1 MYVNYAYKTQNSERN
16 IFMKNLAK
24 LLALVLAM
32 LCVFSTLV
40 ACDANDKEEETN
52 AAGSQ
57 AETALTDENE
67 TTTEFFPDVKK
78 QDYGADFNLM
88 IQPQSNRVDYY
99 WVEESNNDAL
109 SEAIY
114 TRQQQVYDYLGVEIT
129 ATIVDGHDKYG
140 TPFMTAV
147 KNKDGSVDSLLS
159 HAYMFL
165 ASFIQ
170 NGYLM
175 DYNDIDGI
183 DLDAD
188 YWSLDVMEGVAAGD
202 HLYLGY
208 SDFRLAHTAVIAF
221 NKQMLAKYEDA
232 LEESIYETVQNYRW
246 TVDKMIS
253 LANLVYIDKTS
264 DGKTDD
270 DTFGITGT
278 QWYNFIGFTQAS
290 GIQLVAQNE
299 RGEYVVNV
307 YTNETK
313 ERTTALVEKLLAL
326 SKSDCTWFNYK
337 EDATKNINITSN
349 QTLLS
354 LEYIISLPGYL
365 SYDVEFGVV
374 PYPMFDEAQK
384 DLGYRSL
391 DFGGW
396 ICVPSYVEDM
406 NKVSDTLEML
416 AFFSEDVTITFYEK
430 ILGKQVAD
438 APEDR
443 AMLDIVWDSV
453 CSDIGLTYSHITE
466 SLDIN
471 LYMLPNV
478 THANTTEALASY
490 VSSYEKSANKKLAQ
504 YFKVIQNK

>member
-1 MYVNYAYKTQNSERN
+1 
-16 IFMKNLAK
+16 MKNLAK

-40 ACDANDKEEETN
+40 ACDANGKEEETN

-57 AETALTDENE
+57 AETTPTEESE
-67 TTTEFFPDVKK
+67 TATEFFPDVKK

-114 TRQQQVYDYLGVEIT
+114 TRQQQIYDYLGVEIT

-165 ASFIQ
+165 ATFIQ

-175 DYNDIDGI
+175 DYNNIDGI
-183 DLDAD
+183 NLDAD

-208 SDFRLAHTAVIAF
+208 SDFRLAHTSIIAF
-221 NKQMLAKYEDA
+221 NKQMLEKYDDA
-232 LEESIYETVQNYRW
+232 LDESIYDTVKNYRW
-246 TVDKMIS
+246 TIDKMIN
-253 LANLVYIDKTS
+253 LANLVYIDATS

-270 DTFGITGT
+270 DTFGITGVQWT
-278 QWYNFIGFTQAS
+278 QFINFAQAS
-290 GIQLVAQNE
+290 GIQLIDLNE
-299 RGEYVVNV
+299 QGAYVVNV
-307 YTNETK
+307 YTDTTK
-313 ERTTALVEKLLAL
+313 ERTATLVDKLLAL
-326 SKSDCTWFNYK
+326 SKSDCAWFK
-337 EDATKNINITSN
+337 FREDATKVIDITSN
-349 QTLLS
+349 KTLLS
-354 LEYIISLPGYL
+354 IEFVISLPNYL

-391 DFGGW
+391 DWGGW
-396 ICVPSYVEDM
+396 LCVPSYVDDL
-406 NKVSDTLEML
+406 NKVGDTLELL
-416 AFFSEDVTITFYEK
+416 AFYSKDVTITFYEK
-430 ILGKQVAD
+430 VLGKQVAD

-443 AMLDIVWDSV
+443 AMLDIVWDSI
-453 CSDIGLTYSHITE
+453 CSDIGLTYSHIAE

-471 LYMLPNV
+471 LYMIPNV

-490 VSSYEKSANKKLAQ
+490 VGGYEKSANKSLSK
-504 YFKVIQNK
+504 YFKVIQDKD